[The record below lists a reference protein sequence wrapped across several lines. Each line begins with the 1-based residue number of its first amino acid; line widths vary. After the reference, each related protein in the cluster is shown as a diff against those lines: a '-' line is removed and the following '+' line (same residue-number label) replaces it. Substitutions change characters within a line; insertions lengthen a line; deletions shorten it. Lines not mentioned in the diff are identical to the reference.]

1 MPGQPG
7 KREPEALSS
16 CDGRATVK
24 WILMVVTVQGRAA
37 ERARLELMVRRLTEG
52 RGQAMALRGEP
63 GIGKSAVLG
72 LVDALCRSAGITV
85 LRGAASEIDRSV
97 PFAVLSEC
105 LDAGAAEHPGVV
117 RIRGL
122 LRGDERVGAPAGAVG
137 QEFLIAEAILSTLDD
152 WCSTEPLALLVD
164 DLHWADPASLAVIR
178 RLTRA
183 LDQLPLLVVVTCR
196 PTPDTATVTGLLR
209 DLAESGV
216 PITDLAPL
224 AEAEVAALVAD
235 LAGGLP
241 GDRLRSLVAGAAGN
255 PLYAAELVR
264 ALSGAGRIE
273 LQGSTAEIGPE
284 TSLVPASLSA
294 TILHRIDSLSVP
306 TREMLRLVALL
317 GRAFT
322 AAEMT
327 TVLQLPATDLVEPV
341 VEALAAGVLEERGGG
356 FAFRHDLIRQAVVE
370 SHSQAVR
377 TALHEQ
383 IGVSLAEA
391 GAPVEQV
398 AEHVLEA
405 GRLGP
410 RDLAWLRVSLDPLL
424 VRAPVLAVELLR
436 RATATASAGFQDLHF
451 ELVRALLWAGLPAE
465 AEQAARAALA
475 RPLPVDREGMVRG
488 WLAQA
493 LLQQGLLPGTVAEV
507 RSALALERL
516 PRNQAALL
524 HALEAQTLHL
534 MIRPEEAER
543 AALLA
548 VRNGRESG
556 DGFATAYGLTTRAA
570 VLLVTRRVEEALALT
585 SEALDLLGEAGT
597 SSDVQ
602 LSPLLARGYCLAD
615 LDRPAEAHADFRAGA
630 RESERAGVALLP
642 WYQSA
647 IANLEYLRGNWDD
660 ALAAVQS
667 GLDTV
672 DPLDVGPD
680 LRAIAAQIHVRR
692 GQRSE
697 HTDVI
702 MAQADDLR
710 AHSYTEYLHWWVRA
724 LVRDTEGDLAGAF
737 GLLEP
742 FLWRSGELRR
752 VVTLDHLFPDAARM
766 AFGLGRSDR
775 LTALAASA
783 QELADHQPSPNKL
796 GTAALCRGLAEADSS
811 LLAESATAYRAA
823 GRPLYVAFARENEAV
838 LLARA
843 GAADRAAAASAEAVD
858 GYLALGASWDARR
871 TRQRLRAEGVT
882 VRSRKAAARSETGW
896 EALSGTERTVLA
908 MVAEGCSNP
917 QIAELLYI
925 SRRTAQLHVS
935 RIMAKLG
942 ESSRVGLAVTAAL
955 RQSQ

>member
-1 MPGQPG
+1 M
-7 KREPEALSS
+7 
-16 CDGRATVK
+16 VK
-24 WILMVVTVQGRAA
+24 WILMVVTVQGRET
-37 ERARLELMVRRLTEG
+37 ERARLELMVRQLTAG
-52 RGQAMALRGEP
+52 RGQAMVLRGEP
-63 GIGKSAVLG
+63 GIGKSAVLD

-85 LRGAASEIDRSV
+85 LRGAAGEIDRSV

-105 LDAGAAEHPGVV
+105 LDAGAADHPGVV

-152 WCSTEPLALLVD
+152 WCSAEPLALLVD

-178 RLTRA
+178 RLVRA

-224 AEAEVAALVAD
+224 VEAEVAALVAN

-241 GDRLRSLVAGAAGN
+241 GERLRSLVAGAAGN
-255 PLYAAELVR
+255 PLYVAELVR
-264 ALSGAGRIE
+264 ALSGEGRIE

-284 TSLVPASLSA
+284 TSLMPAPLSA
-294 TILHRIDSLSVP
+294 TILHRIDSLTAP
-306 TREMLRLVALL
+306 TRELLRLVALL
-317 GRAFT
+317 GRAFS

-391 GAPVEQV
+391 GAPVERV

-436 RATATASAGFQDLHF
+436 RATASAGSQDLGF

-465 AEQAARAALA
+465 AEHAARAALA
-475 RPLPVDREGMVRG
+475 RPLPEGSEGMVRG

-493 LLQQGLLPGTVAEV
+493 LLQQGRLAETVAEV
-507 RSALALERL
+507 RSALALESL
-516 PRNQAALL
+516 PLNQAALL
-524 HALEAQTLHL
+524 HALESQTLHL

-556 DGFATAYGLTTRAA
+556 DGFATAYGLTTQSA

-585 SEALDLLGEAGT
+585 TAALDHLGEAGI

-602 LSPLLARGYCLAD
+602 LTPLLARGYCLAD
-615 LDRPAEAHADFRAGA
+615 LDRLAEAHADLRAGA
-630 RESERAGVALLP
+630 RESEQAGVALLP

-660 ALAAVQS
+660 ALVAVQS

-702 MAQADDLR
+702 MAEADDLR

-724 LVRDTEGDLAGAF
+724 LVRDAEGDCAGAF
-737 GLLEP
+737 DLLEAY
-742 FLWRSGELRR
+742 LWKSGELRK

-766 AFGLGRSDR
+766 AFCLGRSDR
-775 LTALAASA
+775 LAALAASA
-783 QELADHQPSPNKL
+783 QELADFQPSPNKL
-796 GTAALCRGLAEADSS
+796 GTAALCRGLADADST
-811 LLAESATAYRAA
+811 LLAESATAYQAA
-823 GRPLYVAFARENEAV
+823 GRPLFVAFARENEAV

-843 GAADRAAAASAEAVD
+843 GSADQAAAASAEAVD

-896 EALSGTERTVLA
+896 EALSETERAVLA

-917 QIAELLYI
+917 QISERLYI

-942 ESSRVGLAVTAAL
+942 ESSRVGLAVTATL
-955 RQSQ
+955 LQQG

>member
-1 MPGQPG
+1 M
-7 KREPEALSS
+7 
-16 CDGRATVK
+16 VK
-24 WILMVVTVQGRAA
+24 WISMVVTVQGRGT
-37 ERARLELMVRRLTEG
+37 ERARLELMVRQLTEG
-52 RGQAMALRGEP
+52 QGQATVFRGEP
-63 GIGKSAVLG
+63 GIGKSTVLD
-72 LVDALCRSAGITV
+72 LVEALCRSAGIMV
-85 LRGAASEIDRSV
+85 LRGAAGEIDRSV

-117 RIRGL
+117 RIRSL

-152 WCSTEPLALLVD
+152 WCSAEPLALLVD
-164 DLHWADPASLAVIR
+164 DLHWADPASLTVIR
-178 RLTRA
+178 RLARA

-196 PTPDTATVTGLLR
+196 PTSDTAAVTGLLR
-209 DLAESGV
+209 ELAESGV

-224 AEAEVAALVAD
+224 AEAEIAALVAD

-255 PLYAAELVR
+255 PLYVAELVR
-264 ALSGAGRIE
+264 ALSGEGRIE
-273 LQGSTAEIGPE
+273 LRGPTAEIGPE
-284 TSLVPASLSA
+284 TSLMPAPLSA
-294 TILHRIDSLSVP
+294 TILHRIDSLSAP

-317 GRAFT
+317 GRAFG

-327 TVLQLPATDLVEPV
+327 ALLQLPATDLVEPV
-341 VEALAAGVLEERGGG
+341 VEALAAGVLEERGSG
-356 FAFRHDLIRQAVVE
+356 FAFRHDLIRQVVVE

-383 IGVSLAEA
+383 IGVSLAGA
-391 GAPVEQV
+391 GAPVERV

-410 RDLAWLRVSLDPLL
+410 WDLAWLRASLDALL
-424 VRAPVLAVELLR
+424 VRAPALAVELLR
-436 RATATASAGFQDLHF
+436 RATAGASAGLQDLDF

-465 AEQAARAALA
+465 AEHAARAALG
-475 RPLPVDREGMVRG
+475 RPLPVDREGVVRG

-493 LLQQGLLPGTVAEV
+493 LLQQGRLEETVAEV
-507 RSALALERL
+507 RSALALESL
-516 PRNQAALL
+516 PLNQAALF

-556 DGFATAYGLTTRAA
+556 DGFATAYGLTTQAA

-585 SEALDLLGEAGT
+585 TTALDRLREAGT

-615 LDRPAEAHADFRAGA
+615 LDRLAEAQADFRAGV

-647 IANLEYLRGNWDD
+647 IANVEFLRGNWDD
-660 ALAAVQS
+660 ALVAVQS

-680 LRAIAAQIHVRR
+680 LRAIAALIQVRR

-702 MAQADDLR
+702 MAEADDLR
-710 AHSYTEYLHWWVRA
+710 AHSYTEYLHWWARA
-724 LVRDTEGDLAGAF
+724 LVRDAEGDPGRAF
-737 GLLEP
+737 GVLES
-742 FLWRSGELRR
+742 FLWRSGVLPE

-775 LTALAASA
+775 LAALAASA
-783 QELADHQPSPNKL
+783 QELAGFQPSPNKL
-796 GTAALCRGLAEADSS
+796 GTAALCRGLAESDSA
-811 LLAESATAYRAA
+811 LLAESATAYQAA
-823 GRPLYVAFARENEAV
+823 GRPLYAAFARENEAV

-843 GAADRAAAASAEAVD
+843 GSPAAAATAAEAVD

-896 EALSGTERTVLA
+896 EALSETERAVLA

-917 QIAELLYI
+917 QISERLYI

-942 ESSRVGLAVTAAL
+942 ESSRVGLAVTATL
-955 RQSQ
+955 QRQG

>member
-1 MPGQPG
+1 
-7 KREPEALSS
+7 
-16 CDGRATVK
+16 
-24 WILMVVTVQGRAA
+24 MVVTVQGRET
-37 ERARLELMVRRLTEG
+37 ERAHLELMVRQLTGG
-52 RGQAMALRGEP
+52 RGQAMVLRGEP
-63 GIGKSAVLG
+63 GIGKSAVLD
-72 LVDALCRSAGITV
+72 VVEALCRSAGITV
-85 LRGAASEIDRSV
+85 LRGAADEIDRSV

-105 LDAGAAEHPGVV
+105 LEAGAAEHPGVI

-152 WCSTEPLALLVD
+152 WCSAGPLALLVD
-164 DLHWADPASLAVIR
+164 DLHWADPASLAVLR
-178 RLTRA
+178 RLARA

-196 PTPDTATVTGLLR
+196 PAPDTATVTGLLR

-224 AEAEVAALVAD
+224 AEAEIAALVAD
-235 LAGGLP
+235 LAGGRP
-241 GDRLRSLVAGAAGN
+241 GKRLRSLIAGAAGN
-255 PLYAAELVR
+255 PLYVAELVR
-264 ALSGAGRIE
+264 ALSGEGRIE
-273 LQGSTAEIGPE
+273 LQGATAEIGPE
-284 TSLVPASLSA
+284 TSLMPAPLSA
-294 TILHRIDSLSVP
+294 TILHRVDALSAP

-317 GRAFT
+317 GRAFS

-341 VEALAAGVLEERGGG
+341 LEALAAGVLEERGGG
-356 FAFRHDLIRQAVVE
+356 FAFRHDLIRRAVVE

-383 IGVSLAEA
+383 IGVSLAGA
-391 GAPVEQV
+391 GAPVERV

-410 RDLAWLRVSLDPLL
+410 RDLAWLRASLDPLL

-436 RATATASAGFQDLHF
+436 RASATASAGFQDLDL

-465 AEQAARAALA
+465 AEHAARAVLA
-475 RPLPVDREGMVRG
+475 HPVPVEWEGMVRG

-493 LLQQGLLPGTVAEV
+493 LLQQGRLEEMVAEV
-507 RSALALERL
+507 RSALALKSL
-516 PRNQAALL
+516 PLNQAALL

-534 MIRPEEAER
+534 MIRPAEAER

-548 VRNGRESG
+548 VQNGRESG
-556 DGFATAYGLTTRAA
+556 DGFATAYGLTTQAA
-570 VLLVTRRVEEALALT
+570 VLLVTRRVDEALVLAT
-585 SEALDLLGEAGT
+585 EALDRLGEAGT

-602 LSPLLARGYCLAD
+602 LSPLLARGYCLAE
-615 LDRPAEAHADFRAGA
+615 LDRMAEAHADFRAGA
-630 RESERAGVALLP
+630 RESEQAGVALLP

-647 IANLEYLRGNWDD
+647 MANLEFLRGNWDD
-660 ALAAVQS
+660 ALVAVQS

-680 LRAIAAQIHVRR
+680 LRAIAALIHVRR
-692 GQRSE
+692 EQRSE

-702 MAQADDLR
+702 MAEADDLR

-724 LVRDTEGDLAGAF
+724 MVLDAEGDLGRAF

-742 FLWRSGELRR
+742 FLWKTGELRE

-766 AFGLGRSDR
+766 AFSLGRSDR
-775 LTALAASA
+775 LAALAASA
-783 QELADHQPSPNKL
+783 QELAEFQPSPNKL
-796 GTAALCRGLAEADSS
+796 GTAALCRGLAEADSA
-811 LLAESATAYRAA
+811 LLAESATAYQVA
-823 GRPLYVAFARENEAV
+823 GRPLFLAFARENEAV

-843 GAADRAAAASAEAVD
+843 GSVDRAAAASAEAVD

-882 VRSRKAAARSETGW
+882 IRSRKAAAKSATGW
-896 EALSGTERTVLA
+896 EALSETERAVLA

-917 QIAELLYI
+917 QIAERLYI

-942 ESSRVGLAVTAAL
+942 ESSRVGLAVTATL
-955 RQSQ
+955 LPQG